1 MINMLSK
8 VEDIRII
15 KTKKALSKSLCQLLI
30 TVPYSQIS
38 IVEICNNA
46 DVHRATFYNYY
57 KSKDDLFV
65 NCVKQVNQNFIDKF
79 YELNRRDFSSRS
91 ELLNYI
97 IDSFIERSHELLQYI
112 KKVVAIQKEEKI
124 YYILNKS
131 IYECLYQVLSLV
143 PSQGANVSKDFVAKF
158 YAGALTSISFWYIEN
173 DNISKEEFTKYVHH
187 YLSNRDID
195 NI

>member
-1 MINMLSK
+1 MINMLRK

-15 KTKKALSKSLCQLLI
+15 KTKKALNKSLCQLLI

-38 IVEICNNA
+38 IVDICNNA

-143 PSQGANVSKDFVAKF
+143 PSQGVNVSKDFVAKF

-187 YLSNRDID
+187 YLSNKDID

>member
-1 MINMLSK
+1 MLNK
-8 VEDIRII
+8 IEDIRII
-15 KTKKALSKSLCQLLI
+15 KTKKALNKSLCQLLI
-30 TVPYSQIS
+30 KVPYSQIS

-97 IDSFIERSHELLQYI
+97 IDSFIEKSHELLQYI

-143 PSQGANVSKDFVAKF
+143 PSQGVNVSKDFIAKF

-187 YLSNRDID
+187 FLSNKDID

>member
-15 KTKKALSKSLCQLLI
+15 KTKKALNKSLCQLLI
-30 TVPYSQIS
+30 TVPYSRIS

-79 YELNRRDFSSRS
+79 YELNRREFSSRS

-143 PSQGANVSKDFVAKF
+143 PSQGVNVSKDFVAKF

-187 YLSNRDID
+187 YLSNKDID

>member
-1 MINMLSK
+1 MLSK

-15 KTKKALSKSLCQLLI
+15 KTKKALNKSLCQLLI

-97 IDSFIERSHELLQYI
+97 IDSFIERSNELLQYI
-112 KKVVAIQKEEKI
+112 KKVVSIQKEEKI

-131 IYECLYQVLSLV
+131 IYECLYKVLSLV
-143 PSQGANVSKDFVAKF
+143 PSQGVNVSKDFVAKF

>member
-187 YLSNRDID
+187 YLSNKDID

>member
-1 MINMLSK
+1 MLSK

-15 KTKKALSKSLCQLLI
+15 KTKKALNKSLCQLLI

-79 YELNRRDFSSRS
+79 YELNRREFSSRS

-112 KKVVAIQKEEKI
+112 KKVFAIQKEEKI
-124 YYILNKS
+124 YYILNK
-131 IYECLYQVLSLV
+131 
-143 PSQGANVSKDFVAKF
+143 
-158 YAGALTSISFWYIEN
+158 
-173 DNISKEEFTKYVHH
+173 
-187 YLSNRDID
+187 
-195 NI
+195 

>member
-30 TVPYSQIS
+30 TVSYSQIS

-187 YLSNRDID
+187 YLSTREID

>member
-1 MINMLSK
+1 MLNK
-8 VEDIRII
+8 AEDIRIV
-15 KTKKALSKSLCQLLI
+15 KTKKALNKSFCQLLI
-30 TVPYSQIS
+30 TTPYSHIS
-38 IVEICNNA
+38 IVDICNKA

-57 KSKDDLFV
+57 RSKDDLFV

-79 YELNRRDFSSRS
+79 YELNKRDFSSRS

-97 IDSFIERSHELLQYI
+97 INSFVERSHELLQYI
-112 KKVVAIQKEEKI
+112 KKIVVIQKEEKI

-143 PSQGANVSKDFVAKF
+143 PSQNSSLSKDFIAKF

-173 DNISKEEFTKYVHH
+173 DNISKEEFAKYVHF
-187 YLSNRDID
+187 YLSNKNID
-195 NI
+195 DL

>member
-1 MINMLSK
+1 MLNK
-8 VEDIRII
+8 IEDIRII
-15 KTKKALSKSLCQLLI
+15 KTKKALNKSLCQLLI

-97 IDSFIERSHELLQYI
+97 IDSFIEKSHELLQYI

-143 PSQGANVSKDFVAKF
+143 PSQGVNVSKDFIAKF

-187 YLSNRDID
+187 FLSDKDID

>member
-143 PSQGANVSKDFVAKF
+143 PSQGVNVSKDFVAKF

-187 YLSNRDID
+187 YLSNKDID